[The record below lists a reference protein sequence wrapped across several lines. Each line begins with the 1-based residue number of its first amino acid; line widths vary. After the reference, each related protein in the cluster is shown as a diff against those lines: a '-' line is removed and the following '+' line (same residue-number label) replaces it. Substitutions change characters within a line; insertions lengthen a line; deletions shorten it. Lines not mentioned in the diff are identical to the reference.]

1 LPHKRVAN
9 RLRGHLGGDSLG
21 NRAASLRRRVI
32 LEPANGYGVSTTAL
46 YACLH
51 DVVDAI
57 IDKQSEV
64 GPMGFPTTPAELE
77 RLASEFQASENDV
90 WL

>member
-1 LPHKRVAN
+1 RTASGVISVET
-9 RLRGHLGGDSLG
+9 RLAIALRLCAG
-21 NRAASLRRRVI
+21 ASYLDLLTV
-32 LEPANGYGVSTTAL
+32 YGVSTTAL

-57 IDKQSEV
+57 ISRQSEV

-77 RLASEFQASENDV
+77 RLASEFQASENDDG
-90 WL
+90 